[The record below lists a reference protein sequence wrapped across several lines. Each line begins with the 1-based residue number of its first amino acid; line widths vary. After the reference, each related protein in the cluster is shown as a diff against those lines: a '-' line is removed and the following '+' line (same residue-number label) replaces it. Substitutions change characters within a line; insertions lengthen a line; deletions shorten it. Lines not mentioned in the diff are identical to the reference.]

1 MMRRLISFAAVAV
14 LTVTACSGGA
24 SAPPT
29 TSAAPIQGASPVVTA
44 IPTASVEASMVTP
57 VAETVAMSVIDTA
70 GPDEFFV
77 KIPAG
82 WIAIRAR
89 DIADEA
95 SFGAWRA
102 AHPEVPQDQATAV
115 TGTMSSSGVSLF
127 AFDAENTVGGF
138 TPNLNITW
146 TDAPASNVEPWLVT
160 QAAKLTKDYGLAS
173 PLKYQAWTPAG
184 KGTVGGFI
192 GAFQLSMNDIAL
204 AGSQMIVPMPDGRA
218 AVLTFTCRK
227 EQTDH
232 FGPIVETL
240 FSSLSARS

>member
-1 MMRRLISFAAVAV
+1 
-14 LTVTACSGGA
+14 
-24 SAPPT
+24 
-29 TSAAPIQGASPVVTA
+29 
-44 IPTASVEASMVTP
+44 
-57 VAETVAMSVIDTA
+57 
-70 GPDEFFV
+70 V